1 MAKTAAPT
9 STDRPAAAAAA
20 KTDRTIERA
29 TDISIETMGRMAE
42 FWGFTR
48 TQGRV
53 FCMLFLSP
61 RPVTQAEL
69 ADHLDVSPA
78 NVSMS
83 LTGLLRWG
91 AIRKVYEKGS
101 RKVRYEAEP
110 ELRKIIR
117 SVLGGREQN
126 ELHEAVESFSE
137 AIDVVRRE
145 RQHRQLTPDEE
156 FVRERIQHL
165 ESVVRTSNR
174 ILALLLGD
182 GRVDVKKELGER

>member
-1 MAKTAAPT
+1 MALRDLPTTELPAPGK
-9 STDRPAAAAAA
+9 AL
-20 KTDRTIERA
+20 ERA

-61 RPVTQAEL
+61 RSLTQAEL
-69 ADHLDVSPA
+69 AQSLDVSAA
-78 NVSMS
+78 NVSIS
-83 LTGLLRWG
+83 LNGLLRWG
-91 AIRKVYEKGS
+91 ALRKVYEKGS

-117 SVLGGREQN
+117 SVLGGREQQ
-126 ELHEAVESFSE
+126 ELDEAVDSFSA
-137 AIDVVRRE
+137 AIDVVKRE
-145 RQHRQLTPDEE
+145 RQRRQLTADEE

-182 GRVDVKKELGER
+182 GRVDVKRELGER

>member
-1 MAKTAAPT
+1 MAPRTPPPEREPA
-9 STDRPAAAAAA
+9 PAARAL
-20 KTDRTIERA
+20 DRA
-29 TDISIETMGRMAE
+29 TDLSIETMGRMAE

-53 FCMLFLSP
+53 FCSLFLSP
-61 RPVTQAEL
+61 RALTQAEL
-69 ADHLDVSPA
+69 AEALDVSAA
-78 NVSMS
+78 NVSTS
-83 LTGLLRWG
+83 LNGLLRWG

-110 ELRKIIR
+110 ELRRIIR
-117 SVLGGREQN
+117 SVLGSREQQ
-126 ELHEAVESFSE
+126 ELKEAVESFSE
-137 AIDVVRRE
+137 AVDVVRRE
-145 RQHRQLTPDEE
+145 RQHRHLTREEE

-182 GRVDVKKELGER
+182 GRVDVKRELGER

>member
-1 MAKTAAPT
+1 MARAS
-9 STDRPAAAAAA
+9 STESDGRAL
-20 KTDRTIERA
+20 ERA
-29 TDISIETMGRMAE
+29 QDLSVETLGRMAE

-61 RPVTQAEL
+61 RALTQAEL
-69 ADHLDVSPA
+69 TERLDVSPA

-83 LTGLLRWG
+83 LNGLIRWG
-91 AIRKVYEKGS
+91 AVKKVYEKGS
-101 RKVRYEAEP
+101 RKLRYEAEP
-110 ELRKIIR
+110 ELRRIIR
-117 SVLGGREQN
+117 SVLGGREQH
-126 ELHEAVESFSE
+126 ELVEAVEAFSE
-137 AIDVVRRE
+137 AIEVVKRE
-145 RQHRQLTPDEE
+145 RQRRHLTPEEE

-182 GRVDVKKELGER
+182 GRVDVKRELGER

>member
-1 MAKTAAPT
+1 MAKTAQAGGG
-9 STDRPAAAAAA
+9 SDERALS
-20 KTDRTIERA
+20 RA

-53 FCMLFLSP
+53 FCMLFLSA
-61 RPVTQAEL
+61 RPLTQAEL
-69 ADHLDVSPA
+69 AEHLDVSPA
-78 NVSMS
+78 NISMS
-83 LTGLLRWG
+83 LNGLLRWG
-91 AIRKVYEKGS
+91 AIHKVYEKGS

-137 AIDVVRRE
+137 AIDFVRRE
-145 RQHRQLTPDEE
+145 RSRRQLTPDEE

>member
-1 MAKTAAPT
+1 MATAPAPARPKSASKTAA
-9 STDRPAAAAAA
+9 DKAL
-20 KTDRTIERA
+20 ERA
-29 TDISIETMGRMAE
+29 TDLSIETMGRMAE

-61 RPVTQAEL
+61 RATTQAEL
-69 ADHLDVSPA
+69 AEKLDVSAA

-83 LTGLLRWG
+83 LSGLLRWG

-117 SVLGGREQN
+117 TVLGGREQH
-126 ELHEAVESFSE
+126 ELVEAVDNFSE
-137 AIDVVRRE
+137 AVDVVRRE
-145 RQHRQLTPDEE
+145 RKRRQLTPEEE

-182 GRVDVKKELGER
+182 ARVDVTRELG

>member
-1 MAKTAAPT
+1 
-9 STDRPAAAAAA
+9 
-20 KTDRTIERA
+20 
-29 TDISIETMGRMAE
+29 MAE

-61 RPVTQAEL
+61 KALTQADL
-69 ADHLDVSPA
+69 AQTLDVSAA

-83 LTGLLRWG
+83 LSGLLRWG

-117 SVLGGREQN
+117 SILGGREQQ
-126 ELHEAVESFSE
+126 ELDEAAESFNEAV
-137 AIDVVRRE
+137 DVVRRE
-145 RQHRQLTPDEE
+145 RQRRQLTPEEE

-182 GRVDVKKELGER
+182 GRVDVKRELGER

>member
-1 MAKTAAPT
+1 MAARAAPA
-9 STDRPAAAAAA
+9 DEKAL
-20 KTDRTIERA
+20 ERA

-61 RPVTQAEL
+61 KPITQADM
-69 ADHLDVSPA
+69 AQTLDVSAA

-83 LTGLLRWG
+83 LSGLLRWG

-117 SVLGGREQN
+117 TVLGGREQQ
-126 ELHEAVESFSE
+126 ELDEAVESFAE
-137 AIDVVRRE
+137 AVDVVT
-145 RQHRQLTPDEE
+145 RQRKVRQLTADEE

-182 GRVDVKKELGER
+182 GRVDVKRELGER

>member
-1 MAKTAAPT
+1 MARKVPAD
-9 STDRPAAAAAA
+9 DRAVDRA
-20 KTDRTIERA
+20 K
-29 TDISIETMGRMAE
+29 DISIETMGRMAE

-53 FCMLFLSP
+53 FCTLFVSP
-61 RPVTQAEL
+61 VSLTQAEL
-69 ADHLDVSPA
+69 GEMLDVSAA

-91 AIRKVYEKGS
+91 AVRKVYAKGS

-110 ELRKIIR
+110 ELRKILR
-117 SVLGGREQN
+117 SVLGGREQQ
-126 ELHEAVESFSE
+126 ELEEAVESFAE
-137 AIDVVRRE
+137 AVDVVKRE
-145 RQHRQLTPDEE
+145 RSRCQLSPDEE

-165 ESVVRTSNR
+165 QSVVQTSNR

-182 GRVDVKKELGER
+182 GRVDVKRELGER

>member
-1 MAKTAAPT
+1 MPQAV
-9 STDRPAAAAAA
+9 TDEGRAM
-20 KTDRTIERA
+20 ERA
-29 TDISIETMGRMAE
+29 TDLSIETMGRMAE

-61 RPVTQAEL
+61 KPLTQAEIGK
-69 ADHLDVSPA
+69 HLDVSAA

-83 LTGLLRWG
+83 LSELLRWG
-91 AIRKVYEKGS
+91 AVRKVYAKGS
-101 RKVRYEAEP
+101 RKVCYDGEP
-110 ELRKIIR
+110 ELRRIIR
-117 SVLGGREQN
+117 NVLGGREQQ
-126 ELHEAVESFSE
+126 ELKEAVETFSE
-137 AIDVVRRE
+137 AIDIVRRE
-145 RQHRQLTPDEE
+145 RKARQLTTDEE

-182 GRVDVKKELGER
+182 GRVDVKRELGEK

>member
-1 MAKTAAPT
+1 MPARNVPIKEPPAEGTVAGSAKAL
-9 STDRPAAAAAA
+9 
-20 KTDRTIERA
+20 ERA

-61 RPVTQAEL
+61 RSLTQAEL
-69 ADHLDVSPA
+69 AESLDVSAA
-78 NVSMS
+78 NVSIS
-83 LTGLLRWG
+83 LNGLLRWG
-91 AIRKVYEKGS
+91 ALRKVYEKGS

-110 ELRKIIR
+110 ELRKVIR
-117 SVLGGREQN
+117 SVLGGREQQ
-126 ELHEAVESFSE
+126 ELDEAVDSFSE
-137 AIDVVRRE
+137 AIDVVKRE
-145 RQHRQLTPDEE
+145 RQRRQLTPDEE

-182 GRVDVKKELGER
+182 GRVDVKRELGER

>member
-1 MAKTAAPT
+1 MVRKAA
-9 STDRPAAAAAA
+9 SD
-20 KTDRTIERA
+20 ERA
-29 TDISIETMGRMAE
+29 LERASDLSIETMGRMAE

-53 FCMLFLSP
+53 FCTLFLSP
-61 RPVTQAEL
+61 ASLTQAEL
-69 ADHLDVSPA
+69 GQRLDVSAA

-91 AIRKVYEKGS
+91 AVRKVYEKGS

-110 ELRKIIR
+110 ELRKILR
-117 SVLGGREQN
+117 SVLGGREQQ
-126 ELHEAVESFSE
+126 ELEEAVESFAE
-137 AIDVVRRE
+137 AVDVVKRE
-145 RQHRQLTPDEE
+145 RSRRQLSPDEE

-165 ESVVRTSNR
+165 QSVVQTSNR

-182 GRVDVKKELGER
+182 GRVDVKRELGER

>member
-1 MAKTAAPT
+1 MVRKAPAE
-9 STDRPAAAAAA
+9 DRAL
-20 KTDRTIERA
+20 DRA
-29 TDISIETMGRMAE
+29 TDLSIETMGRMAE

-61 RPVTQAEL
+61 ASLTQADLGER
-69 ADHLDVSPA
+69 LDVSAA

-91 AIRKVYEKGS
+91 AVRKVYEKGS

-110 ELRKIIR
+110 ELRKILR
-117 SVLGGREQN
+117 SVLGGREQQ
-126 ELHEAVESFSE
+126 ELEEAVESFSE
-137 AIDVVRRE
+137 AVDVVKRE
-145 RQHRQLTPDEE
+145 RSRRQLSPDEE

-165 ESVVRTSNR
+165 QSVVQTSNR
-174 ILALLLGD
+174 ILALLIGD
-182 GRVDVKKELGER
+182 GRVDVKRELGER